1 MSKILN
7 SNAKFKLRQFD
18 YDKELNYI
26 LNFEKKNFQCFR
38 RSKKT
43 KKRLQKLITH
53 KLILAYCMVWLRYQ
67 GQ

>member
-38 RSKKT
+38 RSKKQR
-43 KKRLQKLITH
+43 KDCRS
-53 KLILAYCMVWLRYQ
+53 
-67 GQ
+67 

>member
-26 LNFEKKNFQCFR
+26 LNFEKISNVLEDLKNKEKIAEVDY
-38 RSKKT
+38 S
-43 KKRLQKLITH
+43 
-53 KLILAYCMVWLRYQ
+53 
-67 GQ
+67 